1 MAGSKERFF
10 DLGSSSDTEDYGD
23 TDSLRY
29 TAFIQKMQFICE
41 EIPCQKFSCSC
52 FFRILFVAQFPPIV
66 LIVTISSFIVSI
78 LYSKLFYIPTGK
90 RLQRLR

>member
-29 TAFIQKMQFICE
+29 PAFIIGFCDKKCNSSL
-41 EIPCQKFSCSC
+41 KRYKTLSCSC
-52 FFRILFVAQFPPIV
+52 FFLILFVAPFV
-66 LIVTISSFIVSI
+66 VEKDT
-78 LYSKLFYIPTGK
+78 
-90 RLQRLR
+90 

>member
-29 TAFIQKMQFICE
+29 QAFLNGFCGKKIQFE
-41 EIPCQKFSCSC
+41 
-52 FFRILFVAQFPPIV
+52 
-66 LIVTISSFIVSI
+66 
-78 LYSKLFYIPTGK
+78 
-90 RLQRLR
+90 

>member
-29 TAFIQKMQFICE
+29 PAFVIGFCDKKCNSSL
-41 EIPCQKFSCSC
+41 KRYRVKKLSCSS
-52 FFRILFVAQFPPIV
+52 FSRILLVAQFVEEKDP
-66 LIVTISSFIVSI
+66 
-78 LYSKLFYIPTGK
+78 
-90 RLQRLR
+90 

>member
-29 TAFIQKMQFICE
+29 TAFIIGFCDKICNLSVKRYRVKN
-41 EIPCQKFSCSC
+41 IIFS
-52 FFRILFVAQFPPIV
+52 
-66 LIVTISSFIVSI
+66 
-78 LYSKLFYIPTGK
+78 
-90 RLQRLR
+90 

>member
-29 TAFIQKMQFICE
+29 TAFII
-41 EIPCQKFSCSC
+41 
-52 FFRILFVAQFPPIV
+52 RV
-66 LIVTISSFIVSI
+66 L
-78 LYSKLFYIPTGK
+78 
-90 RLQRLR
+90 

>member
-29 TAFIQKMQFICE
+29 TAFILKCNLFV
-41 EIPCQKFSCSC
+41 KRYWVKNLSCSS
-52 FFRILFVAQFPPIV
+52 FFLILFVAQFVVVKDP
-66 LIVTISSFIVSI
+66 
-78 LYSKLFYIPTGK
+78 
-90 RLQRLR
+90 